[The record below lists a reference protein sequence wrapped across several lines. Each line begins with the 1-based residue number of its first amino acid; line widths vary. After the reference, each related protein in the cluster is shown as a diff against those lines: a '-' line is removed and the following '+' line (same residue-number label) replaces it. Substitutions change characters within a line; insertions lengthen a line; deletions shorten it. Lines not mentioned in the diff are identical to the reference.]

1 MERVA
6 EALGA
11 CVREAL
17 ERGEAVEVPGMGTFR
32 VEHRTSELDQQD
44 DGNVAVRPP
53 RDQIVFDPAT

>member
-1 MERVA
+1 
-6 EALGA
+6 
-11 CVREAL
+11 VREAL

-53 RDQIVFDPAT
+53 RDQIGFDPAT